1 MSHID
6 FRAHCVTITQK
17 DYPYPYHM
25 CSSQNFDKIDSFVK
39 SVLNIFILRNL
50 IVGWVRGLL
59 VLWIKSID
67 SGEVV
72 IVNFIKVKVDTI

>member
-1 MSHID
+1 
-6 FRAHCVTITQK
+6 
-17 DYPYPYHM
+17 M

-39 SVLNIFILRNL
+39 SVLNIFIFRNL

-72 IVNFIKVKVDTI
+72 IVKFIKVKVDTI

>member
-1 MSHID
+1 
-6 FRAHCVTITQK
+6 
-17 DYPYPYHM
+17 M
-25 CSSQNFDKIDSFVK
+25 CSSQNFDKFDSFVK

-72 IVNFIKVKVDTI
+72 IVKFIKVKVDTI

>member
-1 MSHID
+1 
-6 FRAHCVTITQK
+6 
-17 DYPYPYHM
+17 M

>member
-1 MSHID
+1 
-6 FRAHCVTITQK
+6 
-17 DYPYPYHM
+17 M

-72 IVNFIKVKVDTI
+72 IVKFIKVKVDTI

>member
-1 MSHID
+1 
-6 FRAHCVTITQK
+6 
-17 DYPYPYHM
+17 M

-67 SGEVV
+67 SGEVE
-72 IVNFIKVKVDTI
+72 IVKFIKVKVDTI

>member
-1 MSHID
+1 
-6 FRAHCVTITQK
+6 
-17 DYPYPYHM
+17 M

-72 IVNFIKVKVDTI
+72 IVKFIIVKVDTI